1 MDSIMYASTNRQA
14 PEVKL
19 AEALLRGQAPDK
31 GLYLPVEI
39 PRFDPGELARLHD
52 KSYPEIAAAVLGK
65 YTAGTFTPEELAEM
79 CLGAYD
85 FDVPLERVDAQR
97 CVMRLDRGPTASFK
111 DFAGLMM
118 GRMFGAL
125 RRNPAGS
132 GGRLVILTATS
143 GDTGS
148 AIAHAFYKI
157 PGVEVMILFPPGEVS
172 ARQRKQMTTLGDNI
186 TAVGVEGKFDDC
198 QMLVKQAFAD
208 ETLRGIDLTSANSIN
223 IGRLLPQI
231 VYYVYAAVRLTGG
244 ENPIIFSVPS
254 GNFGDMMGALLASRM
269 GLSLEKLVIAT
280 NENDEVP
287 RFLETGEYQK
297 IVPSR
302 ACLSN
307 AMNVGHPSNF
317 ARVIALFDGWLDET
331 GVQRRRPDMDRMRKE
346 LWATSVTDDET
357 RKTIQKTWREHQLL
371 LEPHGAVG
379 WLGLER
385 YLRETPAAA
394 AAVSVETAHPAKF
407 PEEIEKLL
415 GFSPEVPPSLSA
427 VETKPEHYLTMP
439 VDYAAFHKLLL
450 DTYY

>member
-1 MDSIMYASTNRQA
+1 MSYASTNRQA

-31 GLYLPVEI
+31 GLYLPVKI
-39 PRFDPGELARLHD
+39 PCFAPGELASLHD
-52 KSYPEIAAAVLGK
+52 KSYPEIAAAVLEK
-65 YTAGTFTPEELAEM
+65 FTAGTFERNELAEM
-79 CLGAYD
+79 CRSAYV
-85 FDVPLERVDAQR
+85 FDVPLERADAQR
-97 CVMRLDRGPTASFK
+97 HVMRLDRGPTASFK

-118 GRMFGAL
+118 GRMFGTL
-125 RRNPAGS
+125 RRNVADA

-148 AIAHAFYKI
+148 AIANAFYKI
-157 PGVEVMILFPPGEVS
+157 PNIEVMILFPPAEVS

-198 QMLVKQAFAD
+198 QALVKRAFAD
-208 ETLRGIDLTSANSIN
+208 KTLSGIELTSANSIN

-231 VYYVYAAVRLTGG
+231 VYYVYAAVRLTKG
-244 ENPIIFSVPS
+244 EKPIVFSVPS
-254 GNFGDMMGALLASRM
+254 GNFGNMMGALLASRM
-269 GLSLEKLVIAT
+269 GLPLEKLVIAT

-287 RFLETGEYQK
+287 RFMVTTEYHK
-297 IVPSR
+297 IVPSM

-317 ARVIALFDGWLDET
+317 ARVIALFDGRLDES
-331 GVQRRRPDMDRMRKE
+331 GALLQKPDMERMSEE
-346 LWATSVTDDET
+346 LWTTSVTDAET
-357 RKTIQKTWREHQLL
+357 RETIQKAWREYKLL

-385 YLRETPAAA
+385 YLRETSSTTT
-394 AAVSVETAHPAKF
+394 AVSVETAHPAKF

-415 GFSPEVPPSLSA
+415 GFSPEAPQSLTA
-427 VETKPEHYLTMP
+427 PETKPEHYLTLQA
-439 VDYAAFHKLLL
+439 DYGAFHKLLL
-450 DTYY
+450 DTYS

>member
-1 MDSIMYASTNRQA
+1 MDSMLYASTNRQA
-14 PEVKL
+14 PAVKL

-39 PRFDPGELARLHD
+39 PRFAPGELASLYD
-52 KSYPEIAAAVLGK
+52 KSYPEIAAAVLEK
-65 YTAGTFTPEELAEM
+65 FTAGTFATNELLEM
-79 CLGAYD
+79 CRSAYV

-97 CVMRLDRGPTASFK
+97 HVMRLDRGPTASFK

-118 GRMFGAL
+118 GRMFGTL
-125 RRNPAGS
+125 RRNAA

-148 AIAHAFYKI
+148 AIANAFYKI
-157 PGVEVMILFPPGEVS
+157 PNVEVMILFPPAEVS
-172 ARQRKQMTTLGDNI
+172 ARQRKQMTTLGENI

-198 QMLVKQAFAD
+198 QALVKQAFAD
-208 ETLRGIDLTSANSIN
+208 ETLRGIELTSANSIN

-231 VYYVYAAVRLTGG
+231 VYYVYAAARLTKG
-244 ENPIIFSVPS
+244 EKPIVFSVPS
-254 GNFGDMMGALLASRM
+254 GNFGNMMGALLASRM
-269 GLSLEKLVIAT
+269 GLPLEKLVVAT

-287 RFLETGEYQK
+287 RFMETAEYHK
-297 IVPSR
+297 IVPSL

-331 GVQRRRPDMDRMRKE
+331 GVMRRKPDMERMSRE
-346 LWATSVTDDET
+346 LWATGVTDAET
-357 RKTIQKTWREHQLL
+357 RETIQKTWREHQLL

-385 YLRETPAAA
+385 YLRETSSTAT
-394 AAVSVETAHPAKF
+394 AVSVETAHPAKF

-415 GFSPEVPPSLSA
+415 GFSPEVPPSLA
-427 VETKPEHYLTMP
+427 ALGTKSEHYLTMP
-439 VDYAAFHKLLL
+439 GDYGAFHKLLL
-450 DTYY
+450 DTYK